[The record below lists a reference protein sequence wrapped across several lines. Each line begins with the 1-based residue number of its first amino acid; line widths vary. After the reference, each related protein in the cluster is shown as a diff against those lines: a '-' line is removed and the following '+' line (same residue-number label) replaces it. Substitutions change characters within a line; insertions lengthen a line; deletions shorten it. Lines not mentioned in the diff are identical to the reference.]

1 MPSEAAIK
9 RADAKKKRAER
20 KARSLASKAGQD
32 AAVAAE
38 PAEDAS
44 EPKTHLSALEARMN
58 AEKSARNARNTTGV
72 LSSHEQSRDVKITSF
87 SLTFHGIVLFEDTTL
102 ELNYGRRYGLMGTNG
117 AGKTTLLSAIAE
129 QDVKVPKHLDIF
141 FLKKEIDPTEM
152 TALEA
157 VLDVDD
163 ERKRLEAEAE
173 WLIENDMADSDRLT
187 DLYDRLDQMDASRA
201 EERAAKLLHGL
212 GFDKAMQAKKTK
224 DFSGGWRMRISLA
237 RALFIRP
244 SILLL
249 DEPTNHLD
257 LEACVWLEEEL
268 KTYEACLVIVSH
280 SQDFLN
286 GVCTNIM
293 HLQNKQLK
301 YYSGNYDQ
309 FVKTKAELDENQMK
323 RYQQE
328 QDQIAHMKNYIAR
341 FGHGNAKLAR
351 QAQSK
356 EKVLAKM
363 VAAGLTEKVV
373 QDQGINF
380 HFGDCGKLPPPVLMI
395 ENVSF
400 KYPGTDHYL
409 YKNLEFGL
417 DLDTRMA
424 LVGPNGAGKSTLLKL
439 ICGDLTPTEGQIRR
453 NAHLRFAR
461 YHQHL
466 EDQLDF
472 SLSPLAFMQKE
483 FPKEL
488 LEIEAARAAVG
499 RFGITGKQQTMSIW
513 QLSDGQRSRLIFAWL
528 ALTRPHMLILDEPTN
543 HLDMETI
550 DSLASAIKS
559 FEGGTLLV
567 SHDFRLIDQVAQ
579 EIWIA
584 ADQTV
589 TRWEG
594 DIIGYKEHLR
604 HELEAQEM

>member
-1 MPSEAAIK
+1 MPSEAAKK
-9 RADAKKKRAER
+9 RAEAKKKRAER
-20 KARSLASKAGQD
+20 KARSLAAKGADEADVKAAAPQEANAVSSLD
-32 AAVAAE
+32 AKAKAE
-38 PAEDAS
+38 
-44 EPKTHLSALEARMN
+44 KEARD
-58 AEKSARNARNTTGV
+58 ARNTTGV
-72 LSSHEQSRDVKITSF
+72 LASHEQSRDVKIISF
-87 SLTFHGIVLFEDTTL
+87 SLTFHGVVLFEDTTL

-117 AGKTTLLSAIAE
+117 AGKTTLLTAIAE
-129 QDVKVPKHLDIF
+129 QDIKLPDHFDIF
-141 FLKKEIDPTEM
+141 FLKAEIDPTEM

-173 WLIENDMADSDRLT
+173 WLIENDMADSDRIT
-187 DLYDRLDQMDASRA
+187 DVYDRLDAMDASQA
-201 EERAAKLLHGL
+201 EARAARLLWGL
-212 GFDKAMQAKKTK
+212 GFDKAMQAKQTK
-224 DFSGGWRMRISLA
+224 DFSGGWRMRIALA

-244 SILLL
+244 AILLL

-268 KTYEACLVIVSH
+268 KTYEACLVVISH

-301 YYSGNYDQ
+301 YYGGNYDQ
-309 FVKTKAELDENQMK
+309 FIKTKAELDENQMK

-328 QDQIAHMKNYIAR
+328 QEQIAHMKNYIAR

-363 VAAGLTEKVV
+363 VAGGLTEKVT
-373 QDQGINF
+373 QDQGIDFTFPN
-380 HFGDCGKLPPPVLMI
+380 CGKLPPPVLMV
-395 ENVSF
+395 EEMSF
-400 KYPGTDHYL
+400 KYPGTDKYL
-409 YKNLEFGL
+409 YKNLDFGM

-472 SLSPLAFMQKE
+472 SLTPITFMQKE

-488 LEIEAARAAVG
+488 LEVEDARKSVG
-499 RFGITGKQQTMSIW
+499 RFGISGKLQTMPISNM
-513 QLSDGQRSRLIFAWL
+513 SDGQRSRLIFAWL
-528 ALTRPHMLILDEPTN
+528 SMTRPHMLILDEPTN

-550 DSLASAIKS
+550 DSLARAIKS

-594 DIIGYKEHLR
+594 DILGYKAHLR
-604 HELEAQEM
+604 AQLEARMEA